1 MATPPR
7 QGNHDAVEATN
18 VDALFTKLS
27 ACRRGY
33 ITATMDPYLATL
45 ADSVLLKGGSASQKQ
60 KHQRQRDDFAP
71 LIRLGTYARY
81 ACVRRALEAFLATSP
96 TPQIISLGAGFDTLP
111 FLACS
116 ANDGVTWVNVDLPET
131 CLTLARAVASTQNLR
146 DAVGLEPHEVDMKL
160 PVPLRTKKYAVV
172 CVDLAADGAPDALV
186 VALTRGELPLLD
198 TSRPTL
204 LLSECCLAYL
214 PAEQGDAIVSA
225 VARAFP
231 TVRILMYEMTLGGPF
246 GEQMMTNLRLR
257 GCPPVGAANSAS
269 ALAERLR
276 RCVNEAG
283 DGGDG
288 DDSWPPW
295 SSSRSFD
302 AVDMA
307 SAISRAMDAEDWRR
321 VRTIE
326 PLDEVEEFNLLQKH
340 YALAW
345 ARRDGAAVV

>member
-1 MATPPR
+1 MRLGIA
-7 QGNHDAVEATN
+7 AA
-18 VDALFTKLS
+18 
-27 ACRRGY
+27 
-33 ITATMDPYLATL
+33 
-45 ADSVLLKGGSASQKQ
+45 VLLGAAL
-60 KHQRQRDDFAP
+60 RM
-71 LIRLGTYARY
+71 ARINEQ
-81 ACVRRALEAFLATSP
+81 L
-96 TPQIISLGAGFDTLP
+96 
-111 FLACS
+111 
-116 ANDGVTWVNVDLPET
+116 
-131 CLTLARAVASTQNLR
+131 LTGDEL
-146 DAVGLEPHEVDMKL
+146 H
-160 PVPLRTKKYAVV
+160 
-172 CVDLAADGAPDALV
+172 ALV